1 MNDQA
6 EWPYSYLSRALPFAP
21 LRPFMSRLRDDK
33 FPGLAEL
40 NGLLANRDSAIRVRN
55 GQALRWVPQSQG
67 KLPFDAQ
74 YEPRCYLQ
82 GEVQTRE
89 YNWHDLFNALVWMRF
104 PRAKAAINARHYAAL
119 CDAGGGAA
127 KGRGATRDAATLLDE
142 SGVIVACASP
152 DLGRLLREF
161 RWKELFWERRAQLP
175 DALDF
180 CLFGH
185 GLYEKALKPYVGM
198 TGQGLLLDVG
208 SDYFAMPA
216 EQRAAYLDE
225 LLAAYLDDPAHCSN
239 TRELTP
245 VPLLGIPDWD
255 ECNADPAYY
264 DNTAYFRPGRSMVPD

>member
-21 LRPFMSRLRDDK
+21 LQPFIHQLGDSG
-33 FPGLAEL
+33 FPDLAGLNAM
-40 NGLLANRDSAIRVRN
+40 LANCDPEIRVR
-55 GQALRWVPQSQG
+55 GGHPLRLVSQSRG
-67 KLPFDAQ
+67 KLPFAAQ
-74 YEPRCYLQ
+74 YEPRCYLR
-82 GEVQTRE
+82 GELQTRE
-89 YNWHDLFNALVWMRF
+89 HNWHDLFNVLVWMRF

-119 CDAGGGAA
+119 CDAGGGAV

-142 SGVIVACASP
+142 SGVIVVCASP
-152 DLGRLLREF
+152 DLGRMLREF
-161 RWKELFWERRAQLP
+161 RWKELFWERRAQLSG
-175 DALDF
+175 ALDF

-216 EQRAAYLDE
+216 GQRAVYLDE
-225 LLAAYLDDPAHCSN
+225 LLAAYLDNPAHCNN

-255 ECNADPAYY
+255 ECNADPTYY
-264 DNTAYFRPGRSMVPD
+264 DNTVYFRPGRSVVPD